1 MSGIVKTSPS
11 RRKCCELCCAWDP
24 SANSKLPHTAAG
36 RSVHSVAGGHVE
48 RENKVASGKKFEC
61 EERKKER
68 KNWELG
74 GGAAW
79 TGGQL
84 RLRLS
89 EGKMEFWAEERAPWP
104 HFNFCLQFI
113 PPQIPRLKNWTR
125 MTCFTLSVAFSC

>member
-1 MSGIVKTSPS
+1 M
-11 RRKCCELCCAWDP
+11 
-24 SANSKLPHTAAG
+24 
-36 RSVHSVAGGHVE
+36 E

-84 RLRLS
+84 RFRHS
-89 EGKMEFWAEERAPWP
+89 EGKMEFWAEKRALP
-104 HFNFCLQFI
+104 HYSEI
-113 PPQIPRLKNWTR
+113 RDDTR
-125 MTCFTLSVAFSC
+125 KIVTMSYELSLLTLH